1 MNSLIWTVAGVVFIF
16 SFLIGWALKR
26 FRWLFLPIILSLPV
40 SFGVWLLAIQMPEM
54 AKAGLGII
62 ALGPVILI
70 IMGFVNLIA
79 AIVGGLIG
87 TIVGKKLR

>member
-1 MNSLIWTVAGVVFIF
+1 MNLLIWLAAGFVFIF
-16 SFLIGWALKR
+16 SFAIGWVVKR

-70 IMGFVNLIA
+70 IMGFINLIA
-79 AIVGGLIG
+79 AAVGGVIG

>member
-1 MNSLIWTVAGVVFIF
+1 MNLLIWLTAGFVFIL
-16 SFLIGWALKR
+16 SFAIGWGLKR

-40 SFGVWLLAIQMPEM
+40 SFCVWLLAIQMPEM

-70 IMGFVNLIA
+70 IMGFINLIA
-79 AIVGGLIG
+79 AAVGGVIG
-87 TIVGKKLR
+87 TIVSKKLR